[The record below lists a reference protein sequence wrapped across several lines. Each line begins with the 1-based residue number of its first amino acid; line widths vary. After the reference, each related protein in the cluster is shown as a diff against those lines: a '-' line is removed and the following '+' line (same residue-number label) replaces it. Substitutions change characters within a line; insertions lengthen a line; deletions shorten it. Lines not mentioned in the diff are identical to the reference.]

1 MKETQII
8 EKARRFQ
15 ARTEGDGQ
23 LMAETEEA
31 GRFQAGVEG
40 AYRFLATEHDAA
52 QGGQMRLQ
60 DSGN

>member
-1 MKETQII
+1 MKETRIT

-15 ARTEGDGQ
+15 ARTEGGWK

-40 AYRFLATEHDAA
+40 AYRLQATEHDAV

-60 DSGN
+60 DPVN